1 MNKILEFKINWF
13 GKYSFSNQLSIIIT
27 QKATFISH
35 LCQFISQWQILLLLL
50 GHEFHRNYFTQPTNC
65 SVCDKFLWGVGQK
78 QGFLCI
84 HCRMSVHT
92 DCVEK
97 VFTKCL
103 KGKMCEQDKSKTPLM
118 NINIPHK
125 WETKTF
131 TRPTMCKHCGQL
143 IFGFYKQGVY
153 CKACKMAAHKKCMDQ
168 IGTDYYRMIPNDT
181 VLS

>member
-1 MNKILEFKINWF
+1 
-13 GKYSFSNQLSIIIT
+13 
-27 QKATFISH
+27 
-35 LCQFISQWQILLLLL
+35 
-50 GHEFHRNYFTQPTNC
+50 
-65 SVCDKFLWGVGQK
+65 
-78 QGFLCI
+78 
-84 HCRMSVHT
+84 MSVHT

-103 KGKMCEQDKSKTPLM
+103 KGKMCDQDKSKTPLM

-168 IGTDYYRMIPNDT
+168 IGTDNYIDYDNLRQSCKKDSKPNW
-181 VLS
+181 VICEIAKIANRNLRKSRKLRIFI

>member
-1 MNKILEFKINWF
+1 MQNIYIT
-13 GKYSFSNQLSIIIT
+13 IIT
-27 QKATFISH
+27 ISKQDS
-35 LCQFISQWQILLLLL
+35 LTIIL

-103 KGKMCEQDKSKTPLM
+103 KGKMCDQDKSKTPLM

-168 IGTDYYRMIPNDT
+168 IGTDYYIDYNNLRKLYVALL
-181 VLS
+181 VLH